1 MPYNSTLFS
10 VMSWA
15 KAELEHM
22 GRIAIVEDP
31 DIQYAYA
38 LSTVNGMMHLRQ
50 ALEEMVGD
58 PEYAEKRTDLK
69 KTHDGVVRAL
79 KHLIKDYNVDINTIK
94 SFNTRHVIKSYNFL
108 NIKNNTRRN
117 NNNKSNKT
125 YKSNKMN

>member
-1 MPYNSTLFS
+1 
-10 VMSWA
+10 MSWA